1 MNELDRFLLWEHLK
15 NWSVVAALLVIVAA
29 VILGLWLR
37 QNASTWSVEEVSGTL
52 MHHSRAQD
60 ETGSRKVVLTIELQD
75 GRTVMLT
82 ARNITVSEIGSQIPL
97 VRRYTPEGME
107 KFKLIR

>member
-1 MNELDRFLLWEHLK
+1 MNELDRFLLWERLK
-15 NWSVVAALLVIVAA
+15 IWSIAGGVVAVVAA

-37 QNASTWSVEEVSGTL
+37 QNSSDWSVEEVSGTL

-60 ETGSRKVVLTIELQD
+60 EMGSHKIVLTIQLQD
-75 GRTVMLT
+75 GQTIVVS
-82 ARNITVSEIGSQIPL
+82 ARNIPVPEIGSQIPL

-107 KFKLIR
+107 KFKLAQ